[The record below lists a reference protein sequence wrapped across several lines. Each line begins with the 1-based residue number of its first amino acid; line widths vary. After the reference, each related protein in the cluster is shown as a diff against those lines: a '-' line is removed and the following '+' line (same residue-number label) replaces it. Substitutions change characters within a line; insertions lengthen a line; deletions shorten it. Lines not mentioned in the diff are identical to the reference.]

1 MKWAYYEG
9 VLRRSGEESEK
20 GGGGYDEGMKEG
32 LRIRIKRRMRM
43 IHGRMRTG
51 GEEANWEDG

>member
-1 MKWAYYEG
+1 M
-9 VLRRSGEESEK
+9 VRRVRK

-51 GEEANWEDG
+51 GEEENWEDG